1 MLFPPSVFFSEHA
14 RAVAAFAES
23 EFEGVGQAAAL
34 VGASDDTIDHDV
46 ELLGFASSQQA
57 SGFFERGD
65 GAVDAHAGETTAAE
79 IGGGFEEDGRA
90 ILGYRGHDH
99 QAGAGGDAFEGKQVI
114 IKRATP
120 DGVAVLE
127 AAAVAG
133 DDPERAGVVRDF
145 GWQVCNVFD
154 TMLAARSLGWPE
166 LGLAALLTK
175 RHNIPVNKRFQRAD
189 WRVRPLTAEQ
199 LAYAQLDTHF
209 LLALRADLQAELAR
223 QALLPEASEEFERLL
238 RSTARAA
245 QRAPQNGAPR
255 GSFWQVTGA
264 RLLAPRAAAILQA
277 VHAYREDAARKADQP
292 PFKIMSDQVLLALA
306 QQAPRNPGQLRSVGL
321 AGSQQQQHGRQ
332 LLEAIER
339 GRAAKP
345 PVLPVPER
353 TDPRVLVRYDALHN
367 WRKARAKTRGVESD
381 VIVAREALW
390 EIAVNNPV
398 ADADLEAVTEMGPW
412 RRAAY
417 ASELLGVVQ
426 RANAAPP

>member
-1 MLFPPSVFFSEHA
+1 MQPAQLPAPQVITDAAGLQRLLQALRAQPAIAVDTESNSLHAYQERVCLLQFSTPA
-14 RAVAAFAES
+14 QDFILDPL
-23 EFEGVGQAAAL
+23 AL
-34 VGASDDTIDHDV
+34 PQLD
-46 ELLGFASSQQA
+46 EL
-57 SGFFERGD
+57 
-65 GAVDAHAGETTAAE
+65 GAVFADARVQKVFHAAE
-79 IGGGFEEDGRA
+79 YDLIC
-90 ILGYRGHDH
+90 L
-99 QAGAGGDAFEGKQVI
+99 Q
-114 IKRATP
+114 
-120 DGVAVLE
+120 
-127 AAAVAG
+127 
-133 DDPERAGVVRDF
+133 RDF
-145 GWQVCNVFD
+145 GWQVGNVFD

-189 WRVRPLTAEQ
+189 WRVRPLPAEQ

-209 LLALRADLQAELAR
+209 LLQLSADLQAELQR
-223 QALLPEASEEFERLL
+223 HALLPEASEEFERLL

-245 QRAPQNGAPR
+245 ARAPQNGAAR

-321 AGSQQQQHGRQ
+321 AGSQQTQHGRA

-339 GRAAKP
+339 GRTAKP
-345 PVLPVPER
+345 PVLPVPAR

-390 EIAVNNPV
+390 EIAISNPN
-398 ADADLEAVTEMGPW
+398 AEADLEAVTEMGPW
-412 RRAAY
+412 RR
-417 ASELLGVVQ
+417 
-426 RANAAPP
+426 

>member
-1 MLFPPSVFFSEHA
+1 MQPAQLPAPQVITDAAGLQRLLQALRAQPAIAVDTESNSLHAYQERVCLLQFSTPA
-14 RAVAAFAES
+14 QDFILDPL
-23 EFEGVGQAAAL
+23 AL
-34 VGASDDTIDHDV
+34 PQLD
-46 ELLGFASSQQA
+46 EL
-57 SGFFERGD
+57 
-65 GAVDAHAGETTAAE
+65 GAVFADARVQKVFHAAE
-79 IGGGFEEDGRA
+79 YDLIC
-90 ILGYRGHDH
+90 L
-99 QAGAGGDAFEGKQVI
+99 Q
-114 IKRATP
+114 
-120 DGVAVLE
+120 
-127 AAAVAG
+127 
-133 DDPERAGVVRDF
+133 RDF
-145 GWQVCNVFD
+145 GWSVGNVFD

-189 WRVRPLTAEQ
+189 WRVRPLPAEQ

-209 LLALRADLQAELAR
+209 LLQLSADLQAELQR
-223 QALLPEASEEFERLL
+223 HALLPEASEEFERLL

-245 QRAPQNGAPR
+245 ARAPQNGAAR

-321 AGSQQQQHGRQ
+321 AGSQQTQHGRA

-339 GRAAKP
+339 GRTAKP
-345 PVLPVPER
+345 PVLPVPAR

-390 EIAVNNPV
+390 EIAISNPN
-398 ADADLEAVTEMGPW
+398 AEADLEAVTEMGPW

-426 RANAAPP
+426 RANATPQ

>member
-1 MLFPPSVFFSEHA
+1 MQPALLPAPQVITDAAGLLLLLQAVRAQPAIAVDTESNSLHAYRERVCLLQFSTPA
-14 RAVAAFAES
+14 QDFILDPL
-23 EFEGVGQAAAL
+23 AL
-34 VGASDDTIDHDV
+34 PQLD
-46 ELLGFASSQQA
+46 EL
-57 SGFFERGD
+57 
-65 GAVDAHAGETTAAE
+65 GAVFADARVQKVFHAAE
-79 IGGGFEEDGRA
+79 YDLIC
-90 ILGYRGHDH
+90 L
-99 QAGAGGDAFEGKQVI
+99 Q
-114 IKRATP
+114 
-120 DGVAVLE
+120 
-127 AAAVAG
+127 
-133 DDPERAGVVRDF
+133 RDF
-145 GWQVCNVFD
+145 GWRICNVFD

-189 WRVRPLTAEQ
+189 WRVRPLPAEQ

-209 LLALRADLQAELAR
+209 LLALSVDLQAELAR

-255 GSFWQVTGA
+255 GSFWQVVGA

-277 VHAYREDAARKADQP
+277 VYGYREDAARKADQP
-292 PFKIMSDQVLLALA
+292 PFKILSDQLLLALA

-332 LLEAIER
+332 LLEAIEL
-339 GRAAKP
+339 GRSAKP
-345 PVLPVPER
+345 PELPAQPR
-353 TDPRVLVRYDALHN
+353 TDPRVLARYDALHN

-390 EIAVNNPV
+390 EIAVNNP
-398 ADADLEAVTEMGPW
+398 AAEADLEAVVEMGPW

-426 RANAAPP
+426 RANAAPQ